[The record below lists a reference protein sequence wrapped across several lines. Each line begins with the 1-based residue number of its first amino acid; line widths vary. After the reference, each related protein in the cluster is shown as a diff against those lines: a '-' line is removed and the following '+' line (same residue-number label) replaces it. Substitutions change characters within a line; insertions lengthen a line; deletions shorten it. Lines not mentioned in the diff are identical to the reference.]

1 MSTATA
7 TDDTLEAGDADVDMY
22 VLEGPERPA
31 PPDEPLGDVIFAALR
46 SHAKQA
52 ARNAQVDAATG
63 AAMSFH
69 DLLEDS
75 VRVAE
80 GLRAKKLCAGHVV
93 AVSSAPVADLYP
105 AIMGAV
111 WLGLTIMPTD
121 PNASA
126 SELKSQLQ
134 VCKPRAVFAEPR
146 TLAKVHAA
154 LQGAPRQV
162 PVIVLN
168 QDDVPAKLVR
178 AGDVAYEDL
187 LQAVPTATADLFTP
201 PVIAR
206 LDDHVPFILGGLGAA
221 GQPRCAM
228 LSNKRAF
235 VLLDQ
240 FREPLPDAPGVSFMA
255 SRPLSCLAGVFSLL
269 RCCWAGHT
277 VVSLNDQEGPVL
289 GLLAALEKNGVSH
302 WLAQPALVRA
312 VAEHASLAK
321 FNLKAL
327 TAVLLDG
334 DALPADLHVRAQQ
347 ALAVRLQALYCVPE
361 AGMLLF
367 NRDAKPG
374 SVGRVCPGTKLKIVD
389 TISEEDLEAKEC
401 GELRSKSA
409 TFLKGYVGDPEATAA
424 LFDERGWFCTG
435 DVMRYDEEGYFYFME
450 KLSESI
456 QCAGTAVPAKELED
470 VIRTHAAVR
479 DVAVLG
485 RPDSEAGEVPM
496 AFVVLE
502 PGVVATKQEIVQLV
516 KDKLPA
522 NKQLRG
528 GVEFLD
534 ALPRTTS
541 GKLSGRQLRD
551 RMPRRSVVGSAF
563 S

>member
-1 MSTATA
+1 MSAGTGADEA
-7 TDDTLEAGDADVDMY
+7 LEEAVDTF

-46 SHAKQA
+46 SHAKQTD
-52 ARNAQVDAATG
+52 RSAQVDAATG
-63 AAMSFH
+63 ATLSFH
-69 DLLEDS
+69 SLLEDS
-75 VRVAE
+75 VRIAE
-80 GLRAKKLCAGHVV
+80 GLRTKRLSPGHVV
-93 AVSSAPVADLYP
+93 AVCSTAVADLYP
-105 AIMGAV
+105 AVLGAV
-111 WLGLTIMPTD
+111 WAGLTVMPTD
-121 PNASA
+121 PEASP
-126 SELKSQLQ
+126 SDLKAQLQ
-134 VCKPRAVFAEPR
+134 ACKPRAVFAEPR
-146 TLAKVHAA
+146 TLAKVHDA

-187 LQAVPTATADLFTP
+187 LRAVPTATADVFTP

-206 LDDHVPFILGGLGAA
+206 LDDHVPFILSGLGAA
-221 GQPRCAM
+221 GREHAHYAM

-240 FREPLPDAPGVSFMA
+240 FREPLPDAPGVVFLS

-277 VVSLNDQEGPVL
+277 VVTLNDREPLSV
-289 GLLAALEKNGVSH
+289 LAALEKNSVSH
-302 WLAQPALVRA
+302 WLAQPGAVRA
-312 VAEHASLAK
+312 VAEHASLPK

-334 DALPADLHVRAQQ
+334 DAMPADTHVRAQQ
-347 ALAVRLQALYCVPE
+347 ALAVRLQAVYCVPE

-374 SVGRVCPGTKLKIVD
+374 SVGKVCPGARLKVVD
-389 TISEEDLEAKEC
+389 SISEEDLEAGEC
-401 GELRSKSA
+401 GELRSKTS
-409 TFLKGYVGDPEATAA
+409 TSLKGYVGDPEATAA

-435 DVMRYDEEGYFYFME
+435 DVMKYDEEGYFYFME
-450 KLSESI
+450 KLSENI
-456 QCAGTAVPAKELED
+456 QCAGTAIPAKELED
-470 VIRTHAAVR
+470 VIRTHPGVR

-485 RPDSEAGEVPM
+485 RPDPDDGEVPM

-502 PGVVATKQEIVQLV
+502 PSATATKHDIIQLV
-516 KDKLPA
+516 KDKLPES
-522 NKQLRG
+522 KQLRG

-551 RMPRRSVVGSAF
+551 RMPRRSVVGSLLM
-563 S
+563 

>member
-1 MSTATA
+1 MSAATA
-7 TDDTLEAGDADVDMY
+7 TTDEPADGDQDVF

-52 ARNAQVDAATG
+52 GKSAQVDAGSG
-63 AAMSFH
+63 AAQSFH

-80 GLRAKKLCAGHVV
+80 GLRAKKLIAGHVV
-93 AVSSAPVADLYP
+93 AVCSTAVADLYP
-105 AIMGAV
+105 AVMGAV
-111 WLGLTIMPTD
+111 WLGLSVLPTD
-121 PNASA
+121 PSASA
-126 SELKSQLQ
+126 GELRSQLQ

-146 TLAKVHAA
+146 TLAKVHEA
-154 LQGAPRQV
+154 LQGSPRQV

-178 AGDVAYEDL
+178 AGDVAYADL
-187 LQAVPTATADLFTP
+187 LRAVPTASADLFTP

-206 LDDHVPFILGGLGAA
+206 LEDHVPFILAGLGA
-221 GQPRCAM
+221 GGKTQCAM

-240 FREPLPDAPGVSFMA
+240 FREPLPDSPGAALLS
-255 SRPLSCLAGVFSLL
+255 SRPLSSLAGLFSLL

-277 VVSLNDQEGPVL
+277 VVTLNDLVL
-289 GLLAALEKNGVSH
+289 ESLSLLAALEKNGVSH
-302 WLAQPALVRA
+302 WLARPSDVRG
-312 VAEHASLAK
+312 VAEHASLSK

-334 DALPADLHVRAQQ
+334 DAMAADTHVRTQQ
-347 ALAVRLQALYCVPE
+347 ALAVRLQAVYCVPE

-374 SVGRVCPGTKLKIVD
+374 SVGKVCPGIKLKVVD
-389 TISEEDLEAKEC
+389 AVSEEDLEAGEC
-401 GELRSKSA
+401 GELRAKAA
-409 TFLKGYVGDPEATAA
+409 TALKGYVGDPEATAA

-435 DVMRYDEEGYFYFME
+435 DVMKYDDEGYFYFME
-450 KLSESI
+450 KLNENI
-456 QCAGTAVPAKELED
+456 QCAGKAVSAKELED
-470 VIRTHAAVR
+470 VICSHPGVR
-479 DVAVLG
+479 DAAVLG
-485 RPDSEAGEVPM
+485 RPDPDDGEVPM

-502 PGVVATKQEIVQLV
+502 PGVTATKKDIIQLV
-516 KDKLPA
+516 KDKLPET
-522 NKQLRG
+522 KQLRG

-551 RMPRRSVVGSAF
+551 RMPRRSVVGSLLM
-563 S
+563 

>member
-1 MSTATA
+1 MEEAL
-7 TDDTLEAGDADVDMY
+7 DTF

-46 SHAKQA
+46 SHAKLGD
-52 ARNAQVDAATG
+52 RNAQVDAGTG
-63 AAMSFH
+63 STSSFH
-69 DLLEDS
+69 ALLEDS
-75 VRVAE
+75 VRIAE
-80 GLRAKKLCAGHVV
+80 GLRAKKLSPGHVV
-93 AVSSAPVADLYP
+93 AVCSTAVADLYP
-105 AIMGAV
+105 AVLGAV
-111 WLGLTIMPTD
+111 WAGLTVMPTD
-121 PNASA
+121 PEASP
-126 SELKSQLQ
+126 SDLKAQLQ

-146 TLAKVHAA
+146 TLAKVHDA

-187 LQAVPTATADLFTP
+187 LRAVPTATADLFTP

-206 LDDHVPFILGGLGAA
+206 LDDHVPFILAGLGAA
-221 GQPRCAM
+221 GRAHYAM
-228 LSNKRAF
+228 MSNKRAF

-240 FREPLPDAPGVSFMA
+240 FREPLPDTPGVVFMS
-255 SRPLSCLAGVFSLL
+255 SRPLSCLAGIFSLL

-277 VVSLNDQEGPVL
+277 VVTLNDQEPL
-289 GLLAALEKNGVSH
+289 SILAALEKNAVSH
-302 WLAQPALVRA
+302 WLAQPGPVRA
-312 VAEHASLAK
+312 VADHASLPK
-321 FNLKAL
+321 FNLKTL

-334 DALPADLHVRAQQ
+334 DAMPADTHVRTQQ
-347 ALAVRLQALYCVPE
+347 ALAVRLQAVYCVPE

-374 SVGRVCPGTKLKIVD
+374 SVGKVCPGIRLKVVD
-389 TISEEDLEAKEC
+389 SISEEDLEAGEC
-401 GELRSKSA
+401 GELRSKGS
-409 TFLKGYVGDPEATAA
+409 TSLKGYVGDPEATAA

-435 DVMRYDEEGYFYFME
+435 DGMKYDDEGYFYLVE
-450 KLSESI
+450 KLSENI
-456 QCAGTAVPAKELED
+456 QCAGKAIPAKELED
-470 VIRTHAAVR
+470 VIRTHPGVR

-485 RPDSEAGEVPM
+485 RPDPDDGEVPM

-502 PGVVATKQEIVQLV
+502 PSVTASKQDIIQLV
-516 KDKLPA
+516 KDKLPET
-522 NKQLRG
+522 KQLRG

-551 RMPRRSVVGSAF
+551 RMPRRSVVGSLLM
-563 S
+563 